1 MLQGW
6 DKGVASMQVGGARR
20 LYVPYRMG
28 YGTKGV
34 PPNIPPRADL
44 VFDIELMAV
53 AAPLPTSSN
62 APRAESARTCP
73 TWTAVSRSR

>member
-1 MLQGW
+1 LNSERMNLGVGPIEVRVIEPLQKLGIRVSAN
-6 DKGVASMQVGGARR
+6 DGNV
-20 LYVPYRMG
+20 
-28 YGTKGV
+28 
-34 PPNIPPRADL
+34 RADL